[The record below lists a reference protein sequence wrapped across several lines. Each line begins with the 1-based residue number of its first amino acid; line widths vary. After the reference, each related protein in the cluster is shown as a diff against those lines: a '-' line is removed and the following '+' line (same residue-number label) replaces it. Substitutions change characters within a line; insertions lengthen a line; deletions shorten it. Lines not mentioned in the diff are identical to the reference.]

1 MPKTK
6 HFTHCP
12 NSPKIVCPK
21 YPVTKNALGEFGHRQ
36 QKILN
41 TEFIAQKTQ
50 KTSLSITT

>member
-1 MPKTK
+1 MLYNPKTK

-36 QKILN
+36 QKNTDSQHGFNILR
-41 TEFIAQKTQ
+41 
-50 KTSLSITT
+50 

>member
-21 YPVTKNALGEFGHRQ
+21 YPVTKNALGEFGYRQ

-41 TEFIAQKTQ
+41 TEFTAQKTQ
-50 KTSLSITT
+50 KTSLSVTT